1 MRVAIKEAFVYEG
14 PVYLENT
21 EDGPMTTCDFYAAT
35 VDSDGQEY
43 IHLVPHRHRHEAGRR
58 NNVRVYC
65 GVALEPCVVCVGL
78 ISSTGLDA
86 VDWGDWVHSQHHMAD
101 MDVCLPRP
109 KPYRHG
115 NDAPERAFC

>member
-43 IHLVPHRHRHEAGRR
+43 IHLVPHRHRHEAGRL
-58 NNVRVYC
+58 VERVTAA
-65 GVALEPCVVCVGL
+65 GVIETDHWA
-78 ISSTGLDA
+78 
-86 VDWGDWVHSQHHMAD
+86 Q
-101 MDVCLPRP
+101 
-109 KPYRHG
+109 
-115 NDAPERAFC
+115 PERSSLEERFAMYAEAEAEMRLGYRAENDYHGIPCR